1 MEGQIGPVT
10 KTLIAIN
17 VAIGLVMFSDELW
30 GRMVF
35 AGGLFPIRFTEGSA
49 GFDGFLLPVL
59 LTPFTA
65 AFMHSGLSHL
75 LLNMMMLLLMGRFVE
90 QVYGWRIFLLLYVIG
105 ILASAFVEV
114 AVSPDPTM
122 PVVGA
127 SGAISAVIAAYVML
141 FPRAKPEDLGPIPAK
156 IAQPLKL
163 FAGWAALNFMMQ
175 FIGATYDVVIAI
187 WSHIGGF
194 AAGLLLA
201 HPLLRYKYRNA

>member
-1 MEGQIGPVT
+1 MEGQVGPVT
-10 KTLIAIN
+10 KILIAIN
-17 VAIGLVMFSDELW
+17 VAIGLVMLSDELW

-35 AGGLFPIRFTEGSA
+35 AGGLFPVRFTEGST
-49 GFDGFLLPVL
+49 GFDGFLLPVA

-65 AFMHSGLSHL
+65 AFMHGGLSHL

-90 QVYGWRIFLLLYVIG
+90 QVYGWRIFLLLYAIG
-105 ILASAFVEV
+105 IVVSAFVEV
-114 AVSPDPTM
+114 AVSPSSTIPA
-122 PVVGA
+122 VGA

-141 FPRAKPEDLGPIPAK
+141 FPRAKPEGLGPIPAK

-163 FAGWAALNFMMQ
+163 FAGWVALNFMMR
-175 FIGATYDVVIAI
+175 FVGVTYGVNIAI

-201 HPLLRYKYRNA
+201 HPLLRYKYRKA